1 MLLVVA
7 SDPLPLATPADLA
20 RYLGLPAFTGED
32 EQRALLV
39 LRLAAS
45 TVRRRTRQTFTSGSS
60 TVVLPVPDGEW
71 LSLPERPVRAVT
83 SVTVDSLPVSGWSL
97 INGRVYLPAGWFAV
111 TPTVTVTY
119 EHGGPVPDDVLS
131 AALAVAA
138 DLWENPRDLGGESID
153 DYTWRASN
161 TSSGSRAS
169 QELREL
175 VREYRP
181 RPLTVAVA

>member
-60 TVVLPVPDGEW
+60 TVALPVPDGEW
-71 LSLPERPVRAVT
+71 LSLPERPVVSVT
-83 SVTVDSLPVSGWSL
+83 SVTVDGLVVSGWSL
-97 INGRVYLPAGWFAV
+97 INGRVYRAGGWSAI
-111 TPTVTVTY
+111 TPIVTVTF
-119 EHGGPVPDDVLS
+119 EHGGRVPDDVLG
-131 AALAVAA
+131 AVLAIAT

-153 DYTWRASN
+153 DYAWRASS

-169 QELREL
+169 EALKDL

-181 RPLTVAVA
+181 RTLTVAVA